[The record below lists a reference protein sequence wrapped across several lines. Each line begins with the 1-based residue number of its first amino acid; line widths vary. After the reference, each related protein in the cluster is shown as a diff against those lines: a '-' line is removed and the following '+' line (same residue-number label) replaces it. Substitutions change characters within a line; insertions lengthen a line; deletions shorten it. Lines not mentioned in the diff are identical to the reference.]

1 MLDSNITIMTKMT
14 TSVQGKTL
22 IKLFESLKLQ
32 AYICPAG
39 KPTIGYGHTKG
50 VKMGMVITE
59 ERANELLTEDC
70 RECEK
75 VLNALGVN
83 FAQNQFDA
91 LVAWLFNIGETK
103 FKTSSL
109 RRKILADAEDIEIAD
124 QMIRWIY
131 SGGKE
136 LMGLKRRRV
145 AEANRFMGRDVYFIN
160 SKGKIVKR

>member
-1 MLDSNITIMTKMT
+1 MT
-14 TSVQGKTL
+14 TSGQGKTL

-50 VKMGMVITE
+50 VKIGMVITE

-75 VLNALGVN
+75 ILNALGIN

-91 LVAWLFNIGETK
+91 LVSWIFNIGGTN
-103 FKTSSL
+103 FQTSTL

-124 QMIRWIY
+124 QMVRWIF
-131 SGGKE
+131 SNGKE

-145 AEANRFMGRDVYFIN
+145 AEANRFMGREVYFIN
-160 SKGKIVKR
+160 SKGKIVKK